1 MRTGINQ
8 NIVSNANNADVEV
21 TTYMRSTASKVTLQ
35 EVLYLAYFS
44 FCIFAVGIGK
54 YDGQRIYYIFT
65 GIGLIA
71 LLIKLLTEEHSL
83 FEYIWIALFAALGL
97 TVYHVT
103 GDKGLFLC
111 ILTMVGMKNVDERRV
126 FKVGLS
132 ILLTT
137 FVSMWLL
144 SYLGVIHE
152 TVYYK
157 AQVGDVF
164 CHSFGYPHTNVTQIV
179 YLVLVEFILYLVG
192 MKSIKR
198 TALWCALLMIGN
210 VIVFSFTLG
219 RTGFIATIVYIILN
233 LYFCVRKILS
243 RLDRILTQLMLPA
256 CILFICVAPAF
267 VSGKLFD
274 FNNYILMNRYELAQY
289 YLLNQPITLFG
300 DNYNY
305 LTFNHVIDSSW
316 LYLLKRY
323 GVIAFTAIIAVYAGL
338 LKDQVHKN
346 KMPEIAITV
355 TTVITGIAEQFL
367 FNTSFKNVTLVFAG
381 SYIYQLSENVEQHL
395 PRLFQDKLCII
406 HLREMIVDEKNT
418 SVLWYYNKLKNL
430 FTIRISRNNVAL
442 YIIVMVA
449 GMILMGLL
457 LKPIK
462 GVYYPGGDVYY
473 SKQQRIKI
481 SQQGYLFYSV
491 RDGNFH
497 THIVASDDLPLNYI
511 LYVGNIVC
519 IENARRLLFWE
530 LTWMIAFT
538 ICVSEYEKH
547 IQLLGHVKT

>member
-1 MRTGINQ
+1 MNQ
-8 NIVSNANNADVEV
+8 SKMPNANNIYGRES
-21 TTYMRSTASKVTLQ
+21 TYTRSAASKVTLQ
-35 EVLYLAYFS
+35 ETLYLAYFS

-54 YDGQRIYYIFT
+54 YDGQLIYYIFT
-65 GIGLIA
+65 SIGLIA
-71 LLIKLLTEEHSL
+71 LLIKLFTEEHSL

-198 TALWCALLMIGN
+198 TALWCVLLLIGN
-210 VIVFSFTLG
+210 VIVFLFTLG
-219 RTGFIATIVYIILN
+219 RTGFAATTVYIIVN
-233 LYFCVRKILS
+233 LYLCARKKLS
-243 RLDRILTQLMLPA
+243 RFGRFLIQLTLPA
-256 CILFICVAPAF
+256 CILFICVFPAL
-267 VSGKLFD
+267 VTGKLFD
-274 FNNYILMNRYELAQY
+274 FCNYILTYRYEFARY

-305 LTFNHVIDSSW
+305 LMFYHVIDSSW

-323 GVIAFTAIIAVYAGL
+323 GIIAFTIITAIYFGL
-338 LKDQVHKN
+338 LKDQTQNN
-346 KMPEIAITV
+346 KMSELSITV
-355 TTVITGIAEQFL
+355 TTVISGTVEQFL
-367 FNTSFKNVTLVFAG
+367 FNTSFKNLTLIFAG
-381 SYIYQLSENVEQHL
+381 SYIFELSENVEKHL
-395 PRLFQDKLCII
+395 PPLFQRKLRII
-406 HLREMIVDEKNT
+406 HLREITVDEKNIPI
-418 SVLWYYNKLKNL
+418 LWYYYKLRNL
-430 FTIRISRNNVAL
+430 FQIRMCWNIIAP
-442 YIIVMVA
+442 YII
-449 GMILMGLL
+449 ILVVGIIFIGLS
-457 LKPIK
+457 LKQIK

-473 SKQQRIKI
+473 TKQQRIEIEQK
-481 SQQGYLFYSV
+481 GYAFYSLS
-491 RDGNFH
+491 DGNSF
-497 THIVASDDLPLNYI
+497 THVVASDDIPLNYI
-511 LYVGNIVC
+511 LYEGNIVC
-519 IENARRLLFWE
+519 VENARRLLFWE
-530 LTWMIAFT
+530 LTWIMAFT
-538 ICVSEYEKH
+538 ISVSEFEKYIKSLKH
-547 IQLLGHVKT
+547 IKV